1 MNNTL
6 QLTSENWSYGSYL
19 RNTFRLDII
28 YTILQYKEMDG
39 LYNLNL
45 GKMTV
50 RDRFAEQMLLDQLIT
65 PEMKSNYE
73 SSVINAFDPLTK
85 YDDAYIEDLY
95 GTLHKERKLN
105 FGYELIEKEQYLMS
119 LKEVGFDTTDGI
131 DQSKKRDEL
140 LKERKSVIFAL
151 TNPALFFLMKKDMET
166 AYKLQKEVYVIV
178 SQERGDVI
186 PSKEAMDTILG
197 NADVKYL
204 SMHTRN
210 CGLDLQG
217 IEFAEELQ
225 KQIHDNEACLFV
237 YGEDGLLTCKD
248 MLIDSVVYGIP
259 TGNFTRTLTNQHG
272 MEKACIV
279 FVPKQF
285 DVTRW
290 VPIWSRTRISYLQ
303 LFRLW
308 KAYGDVIYSY
318 TPDELYLKYPQYFL
332 NVFEIGAS
340 YDEAKEDYPIKLT
353 WPEDVK
359 DSLPVM
365 RQFDQLKDTAIKHYL
380 NGFSNVEYVSAYFDE
395 HMNRQEIPWFY
406 EEQQKGILVQ
416 AIRVG
421 NVKDS
426 YVVSLDGNT
435 VRKVMKEDKRDHYSL
450 RLASNFLFF
459 LTPRL
464 AQVYNEL
471 RKDQPE
477 EQIHFE
483 GGHLDYMLYHKD
495 GKRIETFPLFRK
507 SCIGMMKNGQYL
519 FFNFRL
525 GGGNATVN
533 GVSLRWEKSGVNTD
547 APEVVS
553 VYTPFYA
560 KEDEGIV
567 VKEYKMPVGE
577 NRVNIVMVQEDII
590 CIRKGPVALSSIG
603 VVLSLEESLGDGFLK
618 QIGAQP
624 LEDGYYTC
632 DHFDISV
639 HLDKPEDV
647 TEEEWN
653 QIVWVYGGGLSLIL
667 DGEGLCDKGEEA
679 MISWLADEGWMSVMS
694 RQTQESA
701 IHELAKHPRT
711 GVGVT
716 KNGDLVILVYSGRT
730 TLSVGADYREM
741 VTIAR
746 NIFPDMW
753 RMMNVDGGGSSVLGM
768 AVGNSFMEL
777 SYPATSADNCA
788 GMVRPI
794 NTILCLEP

>member
-166 AYKLQKEVYVIV
+166 AYELQKEVYVIV

-186 PSKEAMDTILG
+186 PSKEAMGTILG

-204 SMHTRN
+204 SMYTRN

-217 IEFAEELQ
+217 IEFVEELQ
-225 KQIHDNEACLFV
+225 KQIHDNETCLFV

-259 TGNFTRTLTNQHG
+259 TGYFTRTLTNQHG
-272 MEKACIV
+272 MEKACVV
-279 FVPKQF
+279 FVPNQF

-365 RQFDQLKDTAIKHYL
+365 RQFDQLKDTAIKDYL
-380 NGFSNVEYVSAYFDE
+380 NGFSNMEYVSAYFDE

-435 VRKVMKEDKRDHYSL
+435 VRKVIKEDKRSGYGL

-525 GGGNATVN
+525 GGGNATIN
-533 GVSLRWEKSGVNTD
+533 GATLRWEKSGVNTD
-547 APEVVS
+547 VPEAVS

-560 KEDEGIV
+560 KEDGDTV

-603 VVLSLEESLGDGFLK
+603 VVLSLEESLGDEFLK

-632 DHFDISV
+632 DNYDISI

-716 KNGDLVILVYSGRT
+716 KDGDLVILVYSGRT

-746 NIFPDMW
+746 SIFPDMW